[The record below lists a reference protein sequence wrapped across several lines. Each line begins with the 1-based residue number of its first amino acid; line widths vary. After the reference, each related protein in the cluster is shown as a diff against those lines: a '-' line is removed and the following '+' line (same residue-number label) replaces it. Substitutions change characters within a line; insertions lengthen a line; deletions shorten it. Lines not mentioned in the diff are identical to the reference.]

1 MSTRTNIEKEI
12 YELFDDLDPSG
23 RNTARMKDLFKSM
36 DDKRFYRYMDSFFN
50 DPEQNFTCS
59 YIPCD
64 NPVTIEFIEKV
75 ANKHDIKI
83 YEYMYMPYMAENPD
97 DPNGRIPITPNPVM
111 VLVYPVKRLKQ
122 MGFLKA
128 HSGISNTH
136 RNAET
141 GQVSEVD
148 KTTRETDNET
158 YSLIVQNQYNAAAEF
173 YGPRADD
180 MPAKYEMERRIQRDG
195 ECYLADLPNRKEDKT
210 TLNTIYYYLLSAGLA
225 TNLMD
230 ETGYVLPGTLRN
242 RSAEDTTIKRN

>member
-1 MSTRTNIEKEI
+1 MSTRTDLERDI

-23 RNTARMKDLFKSM
+23 RNTERMKKLFTSM
-36 DDKRFYRYMDSFFN
+36 NDRQFYRYMENFFT
-50 DPEQNFTCS
+50 DEKKNFTCS

-64 NPVTIEFIEKV
+64 NPVTIDFIDKI
-75 ANKHDIKI
+75 AKKHGVKI
-83 YEYMYMPYMAENPD
+83 YEHMYMPYMAD
-97 DPNGRIPITPNPVM
+97 DPTDPDNIPITPHKVM

-158 YSLIVQNQYNAAAEF
+158 YSLIVQNQYNAAKEF

-180 MPAKYEMERRIQRDG
+180 MPAKYEMMRRIQRDG
-195 ECYLADLPNRKEDKT
+195 EVYLEDLPNRKEDKT
-210 TLNTIYYYLLSAGLA
+210 TLNTIFYYFLSAGLA
-225 TNLMD
+225 TNLIE
-230 ETGYVLPGTLRN
+230 ETGTVHPATM
-242 RSAEDTTIKRN
+242 RSRRAEDTNIKRD

>member
-1 MSTRTNIEKEI
+1 MSVRTDLEKEI
-12 YELFDDLDPSG
+12 YELYDDLDPSG
-23 RNTARMKDLFKSM
+23 RNTERMKKLFNSM
-36 DDKRFYRYMDSFFN
+36 DDKKFYRYMSKFLS
-50 DPEQNFTCS
+50 DPDENFSIS

-64 NPVTIEFIEKV
+64 NPVTMEFIEKN
-75 ANKHDIKI
+75 AKKHGVEL
-83 YEYMYMPYMAENPD
+83 YEYIYMPYMATNP
-97 DPNGRIPITPNPVM
+97 NKIPGSLHKI
-111 VLVYPVKRLKQ
+111 LVVDYPIKRLKQ
-122 MGFLKA
+122 MGFIKA

-158 YSLIVQNQYNAAAEF
+158 YSLIVQNQYNAAREF

-180 MPAKYEMERRIQRDG
+180 MPAKYEMTRRIQRDG
-195 ECYLADLPNRKEDKT
+195 EVSLDDLPNSKYDKV
-210 TLNTIYYYLLSAGLA
+210 TLNTIYYYFLSAGLA

-242 RSAEDTTIKRN
+242 RSADDTVIKRD

>member
-1 MSTRTNIEKEI
+1 MSTRTQLESEI
-12 YELFDDLDPSG
+12 YELFDDMDPSG
-23 RNTARMKDLFKSM
+23 RNTERMKNLFKGM
-36 DDKRFYRYMDSFFN
+36 TDKQFYAFTIDFFS
-50 DPEQNFTCS
+50 DEKKNFTCS

-64 NPVTIEFIEKV
+64 NPVTIEFIEKI
-75 ANKHDIKI
+75 AEKHGIPL
-83 YEYMYMPYMAENPD
+83 YEHVFMPYMSDTPD
-97 DPNGRIPITPNPVM
+97 KPETIPVTPHKVM

-141 GQVSEVD
+141 GQVTEVD

-158 YSLIVQNQYNAAAEF
+158 YSLIVQNQYNTLREL

-180 MPAKYEMERRIQRDG
+180 MPAKYEMMRRIQRDG
-195 ECYLADLPNRKEDKT
+195 EVSLEDLPNRKEDKT
-210 TLNTIYYYLLSAGLA
+210 TMNTMYYYLLSAGLA

-230 ETGYVLPGTLRN
+230 ETGYVLPGTLR
-242 RSAEDTTIKRN
+242 RKRNEER